1 MKNKRSLPLW
11 ATPDRS
17 NRLLE
22 LWEQFGNKC
31 LLGHSV
37 CPIPSHYVRVE
48 ASTVIVGKPYYLPCV
63 DRQRQP
69 VLDSNGKQLLLTLYK
84 PVPVQIE
91 TATLTRLYDLKA
103 EQVINDWIAD
113 DRADRHAEW
122 IAEQKAIHSLGERTY
137 PLRGQFNAISQT
149 IYADQQPLYYID
161 GLGISGITLT
171 PFAKVRISSSYV
183 TLYIDLGKTL
193 KSVSKARR
201 RKAIRYGKPL
211 PLDTA
216 RDVNVIVNEA
226 VKHYI
231 AH

>member
-1 MKNKRSLPLW
+1 MKNKHGLPLW
-11 ATPDRS
+11 ATPDRQ

-22 LWEQFGNKC
+22 LWGEFGNKC

-37 CPIPSHYVRVE
+37 CPIPSHYVRVTPE
-48 ASTVIVGKPYYLPCV
+48 TVFVGKPYYIPCV

-69 VLDSNGKQLLLTLYK
+69 VLDSNGKQLLLKLYK
-84 PVPVQIE
+84 PVPAQIQ
-91 TATLTRLYDLKA
+91 TTTIARLYDVKA
-103 EQVINDWIAD
+103 EQVITDWIAD
-113 DRADRHAEW
+113 DTAERHTEW
-122 IAEQKAIHSLGERTY
+122 IAEQKAIHSIGEKSY
-137 PLRGQFNAISQT
+137 PLRGQFSAISQT
-149 IYADQQPLYYID
+149 IFADHQPLYYID
-161 GLGISGITLT
+161 GLGISGITLK
-171 PFAKVRISSSYV
+171 PFAKVRISSSYMRLFV
-183 TLYIDLGKTL
+183 DLGDTL